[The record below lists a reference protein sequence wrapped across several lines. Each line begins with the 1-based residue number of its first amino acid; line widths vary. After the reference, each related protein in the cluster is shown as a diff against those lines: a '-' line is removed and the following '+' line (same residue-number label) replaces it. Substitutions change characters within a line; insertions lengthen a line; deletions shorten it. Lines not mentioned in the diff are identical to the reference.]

1 MSVWKMV
8 DIVHAE
14 LDEVAKEQLVDRAAC
29 DELLASSGS
38 SRRHEQSKLRTE
50 LRRRLILLQNHR

>member
-1 MSVWKMV
+1 MV